1 MSDNTDNKPLFQI
14 NLSGLK
20 ITSDAEPYVILGEAI
35 KDTAFADGLQISISD
50 KVKTYPRMYYTTDLT
65 ALGFIMGKLTLR

>member
-20 ITSDAEPYVILGEAI
+20 ITSDAEPYVILG
-35 KDTAFADGLQISISD
+35 
-50 KVKTYPRMYYTTDLT
+50 
-65 ALGFIMGKLTLR
+65 